1 MVPSITIP
9 WPSLP
14 RQTAGK
20 AIATSVASIQSSTC
34 VGCPQELFCKT
45 ESPRV
50 ISSAGGG
57 ICFWEIKWISGSL
70 VLGLCKLCEFEICI
84 YVVIAHVLTIFS
96 YWLCSL
102 QGSMPTLIPSI
113 SIWPLECWPHDPYLF
128 IIYIYI
134 HHNHPFGGCLQKLV
148 TPYPNLTK
156 VQTTAASAVNWC
168 HQKGGHV
175 EPDDVVGKL
184 ASLGACGKY
193 PANVERDMQSM
204 LSTFGKRLGVSISWI
219 PCRICWEQKH
229 ETYGLYIIDNWTP
242 FCFEGGVNFNKLIY
256 KYTSC

>member
-1 MVPSITIP
+1 MLHNVWDSNISNLILYEQFVFQHGPCYPAGRALDCRAKLANENKEIYVLLGKDWHSFDFFDETGQSFFCWIDHRIFSYDSWILLYLMIWSNP
-9 WPSLP
+9 HFCIASLGMLVYISLP
-14 RQTAGK
+14 WYP
-20 AIATSVASIQSSTC
+20 ASPFLGPAFLAKLQEKPSP
-34 VGCPQELFCKT
+34 PQLLPYNPPHVLAALKSLFCKT

-134 HHNHPFGGCLQKLV
+134 
-148 TPYPNLTK
+148 
-156 VQTTAASAVNWC
+156 
-168 HQKGGHV
+168 
-175 EPDDVVGKL
+175 
-184 ASLGACGKY
+184 
-193 PANVERDMQSM
+193 
-204 LSTFGKRLGVSISWI
+204 
-219 PCRICWEQKH
+219 
-229 ETYGLYIIDNWTP
+229 
-242 FCFEGGVNFNKLIY
+242 
-256 KYTSC
+256 YTS